1 VVYESDRDFGNLEQN
16 PTSVTKPDCHDPP
29 STKIHSLSQM
39 PDISDVSEKS
49 KSKLTPVTGCREG
62 YLQVATGK
70 TTRVLISLSGVL
82 SQIDVNGGY
91 KTPWNTEKMVVS
103 RWNHFTELYRINSLR
118 LYNERCSY
126 RFLALCYCKYWCVS
140 FLNLYNLLLQRLC
153 VDVLMYVSLSFSA
166 STVTSCLNYGDLTF

>member
-1 VVYESDRDFGNLEQN
+1 MPAHMQTAEVYQFEYDDDVNLTASRASDDVRMNACVVVYESDRDFGNLEQN

-91 KTPWNTEKMVVS
+91 KTP
-103 RWNHFTELYRINSLR
+103 
-118 LYNERCSY
+118 
-126 RFLALCYCKYWCVS
+126 
-140 FLNLYNLLLQRLC
+140 
-153 VDVLMYVSLSFSA
+153 
-166 STVTSCLNYGDLTF
+166 